1 MKSKQV
7 HYISGLGISL
17 FIILHLI
24 NHATAVL
31 GADKHIEVM
40 QLLRRLYRN
49 SLAEACLL
57 LAVGVQI
64 ISGIRLFISKY
75 KKPTTTFDKLH
86 LWSGLYMAFFFII
99 HVSAILTG
107 RFLLK
112 LDTNFYFGVAGLNTF
127 PLNLFFIP
135 YYSLAIISF
144 FVHIAMIHAK
154 KMRSNFLY
162 LRPDQQAKGIMVL
175 GICLSI
181 FIMYGLTNG
190 FKGLDIP
197 QPYRLLNENMI
208 VDHA

>member
-1 MKSKQV
+1 MKIKQV
-7 HYISGLGISL
+7 HYIAGLGISL
-17 FIILHLI
+17 FIILHLL
-24 NHATAVL
+24 NHAMAVL

-40 QLLRRLYRN
+40 HLLRRFYRS
-49 SLAEACLL
+49 SLVEACLL
-57 LAVGVQI
+57 LAVGVQL
-64 ISGIRLFISKY
+64 ISGLRLAITKRKRMESG
-75 KKPTTTFDKLH
+75 FDKLQR
-86 LWSGLYMAFFFII
+86 WSGLYLAFFFVI
-99 HVSAILTG
+99 HVSAVLAG

-162 LRPDQQAKGIMVL
+162 LRPDQQAKGIMMF
-175 GICLSI
+175 GICFSI
-181 FIMYGLTNG
+181 FIMYVLTNG
-190 FKGLDIP
+190 FKGVDIP
-197 QPYRLLNENMI
+197 QPYQLLNENMI

>member
-1 MKSKQV
+1 MKIKQI
-7 HYISGLGISL
+7 HFIAGLVISL
-17 FIILHLI
+17 FVMLHLV
-24 NHATAVL
+24 NHAAAVL
-31 GADKHIEVM
+31 GADKHIELM
-40 QLLRRLYRN
+40 HLLRRFYRN
-49 SLAEACLL
+49 SLVEACLL
-57 LAVGVQI
+57 LAVGAQL
-64 ISGIRLFISKY
+64 ISGLRLFMAKRKIV
-75 KKPTTTFDKLH
+75 TTSFDKLQ
-86 LWSGLYMAFFFII
+86 LWSGLYLAFFFLI
-99 HVSAILTG
+99 HVIAVLAG

-154 KMRSNFLY
+154 KRRSNFLY

-190 FKGLDIP
+190 FKGHDIP
-197 QPYRLLNENMI
+197 KPYQLLNEQMI
-208 VDHA
+208 IDKP